1 MKMIMSI
8 FRTVVRWFGIFSL
21 MIVSTAF
28 LVACGG
34 GDSGSGETGA
44 SSSGTSDGN
53 TGNTAII
60 TVARGV
66 ARVVNIPTVNIK
78 ICAPGTSSCQVVS
91 NVLVDTASYG
101 LRIVRDAIPSVI
113 DSLPKTTTSDGATLS
128 ECGKFVSSYTWGT
141 VRTIDLAIGDE
152 RARSLPVQII
162 GDLGTDNVPSS
173 CTNGNESANSATALG
188 ANGILGIGP
197 APYDCGAPCV
207 KVASLSNYYACADG
221 NSSCEQV
228 TVPLS
233 QQISNPVGQFAVDNN
248 GVIVQMPQISE
259 DGRESATGSLI
270 FGIGTQSNNAFG
282 ATTKLMSTTTG
293 DVPGAFL
300 SRKVTAFFDTG
311 SNANFFDDS
320 SQITCTRNTRFYC
333 PSTTTTYA
341 ATLVG
346 LDGTVSM
353 ISLSVANA
361 DTLFSRSSTYAFNDV
376 AGHFGSSSWLDLGL
390 PYFYGRTIYFGLDR
404 SAEGGSGPYVAY

>member
-8 FRTVVRWFGIFSL
+8 FSTVDRWFSIFSL

-34 GDSGSGETGA
+34 GDSGSGETGVN
-44 SSSGTSDGN
+44 SSGTSDGN

-66 ARVVNIPTVNIK
+66 ARVINIPTVNIK
-78 ICAPGTSSCQVVS
+78 ICAPGTSRCQVVS

-101 LRIVRDAIPSVI
+101 LRIARDAIPGVV
-113 DSLPKTTTSDGATLS
+113 DSLPKTTTSDGSTLS
-128 ECGKFVSSYTWGT
+128 ECGQFVSSYTWGT
-141 VRTIDLAIGDE
+141 VRTIDLSIGDE
-152 RARSLPVQII
+152 RASSLPVQII

-173 CTNGNESANSATALG
+173 CTNGNKAVSSATDLG

-197 APYDCGAPCV
+197 APYDCGATCV
-207 KVASLSNYYACADG
+207 KVASLSNYYSCADG
-221 NSSCEQV
+221 NSSCVRV

-233 QQISNPVGQFAVDNN
+233 QQISNPVGQFAADNN
-248 GVIVQMPQISE
+248 GVIVQMPQISA
-259 DGRESATGSLI
+259 DGQESATGSLI
-270 FGIGTQSNNAFG
+270 FGISTQGNNAFG
-282 ATTKLMSTTTG
+282 AATKLVSTTTG

-311 SNANFFDDS
+311 SNANFFEDS
-320 SQITCTRNTRFYC
+320 SQITCSKNTQFYC

-346 LDGTVSM
+346 LDGTASM
-353 ISLSVANA
+353 ISMPVANA
-361 DTLFSRSSTYAFNDV
+361 DTLFSSSSTYAFNDV

-390 PYFYGRTIYFGLDR
+390 SYFFGRTIYFGLDR
-404 SAEGGSGPYVAY
+404 SAAGGSAPYIAY